1 MDRFPRVDEVVAGAV
16 DLTEQHPQESR
27 LRRVGTSRSG
37 EPLWLLSV
45 GRGSRNVLIVAGP
58 HSNEPAGG
66 GSVLSLARR
75 AAADP
80 RLCEGAD
87 TTWNFLLC
95 LDPDAARLNEGWQS
109 GPYELDHYYRQF
121 YRPAFAAQPEWLPDE
136 SGAARLPETLALL
149 AVQDEL
155 KPYLQC
161 SLHGVEVGG
170 GFVEVTRPLDGLA
183 VRVAQAAR
191 TLNVPLEVGPYDTL
205 YMPTLGPGVFE
216 IPPPKQGDQFAAI
229 TEAAVES
236 TWFHPQPYGT
246 VTAVVEAPMWGID
259 SVADATPHPD
269 PRPELLAI
277 SDGLRERTLR
287 LEALLDRVRH
297 ELEPRA
303 RQFLVP
309 AEEYLMV
316 SPALADAW
324 HPDAALS
331 EPSRLPTLT
340 RAHVM
345 ALRISARRLT
355 LRPAGLLLRAL
366 AAGPAG
372 RHQAVRDALG
382 AAVADGC
389 AEYERRHGARWIPV
403 RDQVEFQ
410 SRMVLAAFEAL
421 APLRP
426 FTAGAAPCPPG

>member
-1 MDRFPRVDEVVAGAV
+1 MVAGAV
-16 DLTEQHPQESR
+16 DLTEHHPPGVR

-58 HSNEPAGG
+58 HANEPVGG
-66 GSVLSLARR
+66 GTVLSLARR

-95 LDPDAARLNEGWQS
+95 LDPDGARLNTGWQS
-109 GPYELDHYYRQF
+109 GPYRLAHYYREF
-121 YRPAFAAQPEWLPDE
+121 YRPGFAAQPEWLPE
-136 SGAARLPETLALL
+136 EEAGAERLPETLALL

-170 GFVEVTRPLDGLA
+170 GFVEVTRPLERLPE
-183 VRVAQAAR
+183 RVARAAR
-191 TLNVPLEVGPYDTL
+191 ALRVPLEVGPYDAL
-205 YMPTLGPGVFE
+205 YWPALGPGVFE

-246 VTAVVEAPMWGID
+246 VTAVVESPMWGVD
-259 SVADATPHPD
+259 SVADGSLHPD

-277 SDGLRERTLR
+277 SDGLRERAFR
-287 LEALLDRVRH
+287 LGELLDRVRP
-297 ELEPRA
+297 ELA
-303 RQFLVP
+303 ALGGQLLAP
-309 AEEYLMV
+309 AEEYV
-316 SPALADAW
+316 AISPALADAW

-331 EPSRLPTLT
+331 EPSRMPPLT
-340 RAHVM
+340 RAHVT
-345 ALRISARRLT
+345 ALRISARRLM
-355 LRPAGLLLRAL
+355 LRPAGLLIRAL
-366 AAGPAG
+366 GAVPAG
-372 RHQAVRDALG
+372 RHQDVRDAL
-382 AAVADGC
+382 AASIAQGC
-389 AEYERRHGARWIPV
+389 TEYEDECGARWIPV
-403 RDQVEFQ
+403 GDQVEFQ
-410 SRMVLAAFEAL
+410 SRVVLAAFEAL

-426 FTAGAAPCPPG
+426 FTAGAAPAPPS